1 LSQCQI
7 ATYTFKTET
16 RHSRLASSLA
26 PEPFDELAKSI
37 LTQFLRRDPALA
49 TQAGCH
55 SYDHLLRD
63 PSRKAMDD
71 EVEELHNLASRLNR
85 FDATSLSGDQRIDL
99 DYAIHMSRLRVFELT
114 KLRKYEKGSFGATEL
129 GNSLFFLFSRERP
142 SIEERLQSIIARIDA
157 APEFLEESMGVVTD
171 PYRLW
176 NEILLETGRRM
187 PRFLTELQTHF
198 ESKGAQKDSLKE
210 LEKAI
215 SKATDALE
223 KNNTWMEKEVLPNSS
238 DSISIGP
245 DLYREYLK
253 IQRYGVSPFET
264 LSIAEKCLEEV
275 NRRKSEVARGIVG
288 SADASLAIRR
298 MRSDHAPE
306 FDDIM
311 EEYRASIL
319 KARGF
324 IQEKDLVTVPDKE
337 KLLVTPT
344 PSFMEHVV
352 PYAAQYEPGKF
363 DGDMTGQFL
372 VTSTQ
377 GNPEILQEHN
387 HVAIVN
393 TSVHEGY
400 PGHHLHG
407 ICSNLNPSLLR
418 VLHASPDFAEGWGL
432 YCEEMMISQGYND
445 TPMGRLTILNDLGFR
460 IARQIC
466 DVKISTGQM
475 NLEQAAD
482 LLIRE
487 TGTAPRAAISE
498 AKAMTLSP
506 TYYMSYFVGKLGVLQ
521 MREDA
526 EGVLG
531 ARFSLKFF
539 HDSLIY
545 SGCMPM
551 PFMREALSLRI
562 RERYGRTLGPQKE
575 SLYQYAMRG
584 LARGI

>member
-1 LSQCQI
+1 M
-7 ATYTFKTET
+7 
-16 RHSRLASSLA
+16 ASESY
-26 PEPFDELAKSI
+26 DELAKSV

-49 TQAGCH
+49 TQVGYHAF
-55 SYDHLLRD
+55 DHLLRD
-63 PSRKAMDD
+63 PSRKGVDE
-71 EVEELHNLASRLNR
+71 EVEELGSLVSRLER
-85 FDATSLSGDQRIDL
+85 FDATSLTGDQRIDR
-99 DYAIHMSRLRVFELT
+99 DFVIYMSRLRIFELT
-114 KLRKYEKGSFGATEL
+114 KLRKHEKGSFGATEL

-142 SIEERLQSIIARIDA
+142 SIGERLESIIARIDA
-157 APEFLEESMGVVTD
+157 APEFLEMSMGVVID

-176 NEILLETGRRM
+176 NQILLETGKRM
-187 PRFLTELQTHF
+187 PRFLIELQEHF
-198 ESKGAQKDSLKE
+198 ESMGAGRDSLERLK
-210 LEKAI
+210 KAI
-215 SKATDALE
+215 SAATEALE
-223 KNNTWMEKEVLPNSS
+223 RNNKWIEKEIIPVSS
-238 DSISIGP
+238 ERISVGP
-245 DLYREYLK
+245 DLYREYLE
-253 IQRYGVSPFET
+253 IQRYGVSPSET
-264 LSIAEKCLEEV
+264 LSMAEKYLEEV
-275 NRRKSEVARGIVG
+275 NRRKSDVARRIIG
-288 SADASLAIRR
+288 SADASQAIRR

-306 FDDIM
+306 FNDVL
-311 EEYRASIL
+311 EEYRESIL

-324 IQEKDLVTVPDKE
+324 IKEKDLVTVPEKE
-337 KLLVTPT
+337 KLMVTPT

-372 VTSTQ
+372 VTPTQ
-377 GNPEILQEHN
+377 GNPEILEEHN

-407 ICSNLNPSLLR
+407 ICSNLNPSLVR
-418 VLHASPDFAEGWGL
+418 VLRASPDFAEGWGL

-445 TPMGRLTILNDLGFR
+445 TLMGRLTILNDLGFR

-466 DVKISTGQM
+466 DVKISIGEM
-475 NLEQAAD
+475 NLEQAKE

-487 TGTAPRAAISE
+487 TGTAPQAAISE

-526 EGVLG
+526 ESLLG

-562 RERYGRTLGPQKE
+562 RGKFGQALGPQKE

-584 LARGI
+584 LSRGT